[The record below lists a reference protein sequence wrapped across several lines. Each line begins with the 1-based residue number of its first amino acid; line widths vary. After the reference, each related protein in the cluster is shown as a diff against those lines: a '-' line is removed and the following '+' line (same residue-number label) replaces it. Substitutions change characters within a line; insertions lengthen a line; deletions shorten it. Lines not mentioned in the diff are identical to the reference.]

1 MFISTNSNKIRI
13 IAQNIKVPCSLK
25 GAQSHFGSYSFK
37 YSQKFESEYAS
48 NTPPPPLI
56 YPFWND
62 LFKKELWYYMSYD
75 YFFIAEIKYHLSFFI
90 SSFFTPQLSI
100 FDQNI
105 EDHILEFIEII
116 TGISY
121 FCFNQILLHKLMIFN
136 SFFSSTTHFNL
147 LFICFCSQYY
157 SLTNVLK
164 LTLFNLSS

>member
-1 MFISTNSNKIRI
+1 MEVTHL
-13 IAQNIKVPCSLK
+13 NIHRNLNRNTHLTHPLPTLYTL
-25 GAQSHFGSYSFK
+25 FEMIYS
-37 YSQKFESEYAS
+37 
-48 NTPPPPLI
+48 
-56 YPFWND
+56 
-62 LFKKELWYYMSYD
+62 KKNCDTICLMIF
-75 YFFIAEIKYHLSFFI
+75 FFIAEIKYHLSFFI

-136 SFFSSTTHFNL
+136 YFFSSTTHFNL